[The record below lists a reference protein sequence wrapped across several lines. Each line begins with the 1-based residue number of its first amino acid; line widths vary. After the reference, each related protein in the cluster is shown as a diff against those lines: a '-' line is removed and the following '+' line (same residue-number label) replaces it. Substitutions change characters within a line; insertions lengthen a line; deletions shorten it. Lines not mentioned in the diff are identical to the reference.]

1 MFIVYFLS
9 VKLFWL
15 ILQTF
20 QCLPRNCRISIE
32 TLDTKFS
39 GPMREIIFY
48 ISFNCIFSLKVTWM
62 SIFAAGSLFIE
73 KLKYLVS
80 PQLSLKKRLKGA
92 CSCYFLCF
100 EYWLHMFFVFP
111 SLSLSI
117 FNIYFCFPLSLF
129 LYLIY
134 KWDHEL

>member
-73 KLKYLVS
+73 KLKYLVHPNCHS
-80 PQLSLKKRLKGA
+80 KKVER